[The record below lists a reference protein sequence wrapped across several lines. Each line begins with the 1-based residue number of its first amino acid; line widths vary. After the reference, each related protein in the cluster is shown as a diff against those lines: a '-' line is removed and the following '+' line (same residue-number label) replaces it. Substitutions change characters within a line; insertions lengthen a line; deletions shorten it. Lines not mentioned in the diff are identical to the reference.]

1 MRRYQ
6 NLKKILLILCMLV
19 LFLTACGSD
28 QAEVESEEFNL
39 ETDFQSEYYD
49 WTTEPHP
56 IVEVEN
62 GYYMLVGYYLYY
74 VDKETMEYT
83 PLCNKPNCLHQEET
97 DQMKVM
103 DCNAMV
109 RLDRLICTNL
119 NYYKLHLYIAAI
131 ELLADEN
138 GMPERKYVMDKL
150 SLDGG
155 EREVIH
161 EFENPVD
168 TAIVHRG
175 YIYYSSD
182 FSQIGSNKKTGVYRI
197 PIEGGEEELLY
208 SAESNN
214 QISYLRI
221 TGMNLSFTEYDEER
235 GHSVC
240 QYNFVNG
247 KVKKIS
253 FGDGIDVVGAR
264 MANGR
269 VYYRI
274 MKEYKDYN
282 TWSTNLDGS
291 DERKES
297 FISQHQDDDYYYET
311 NQEDKTQT
319 VYDWKTQKKVT
330 EFSQLVRGGSFFAGK
345 EKLFWYG
352 SNEDGGIKV
361 SYINREDIPKGD
373 KAVKVLMDFSS
384 DETYPG
390 IVTVTQ

>member
-1 MRRYQ
+1 M
-6 NLKKILLILCMLV
+6 KKILLILCMLV

-28 QAEVESEEFNL
+28 EVAMESEEFNL

-49 WTTEPHP
+49 LTMDFHP
-56 IVEVEN
+56 IVEMEN
-62 GYYMLVGYYLYY
+62 GYYIIVGYYLYY

-97 DQMKVM
+97 DETKVM
-103 DCNAMV
+103 NCNAMFY
-109 RLDRLICTNL
+109 TNRMVYTSL
-119 NYYKLHLYIAAI
+119 NYYKQHLYTVAI
-131 ELLADEN
+131 EIMTDEN
-138 GMPERKYVMDKL
+138 GIPERKYVMDKI

-155 EREVIH
+155 EREIIH

-182 FSQIGSNKKTGVYRI
+182 FSQIGSNEKTGVYRV

-208 SAESNN
+208 SAESDN

-221 TGMNLSFTEYDEER
+221 TGTNLSFTEYDEEQ

-240 QYNFVNG
+240 WYSLVDG
-247 KVKKIS
+247 KVKKTS
-253 FGDGIDVVGAR
+253 FGDGIDVVSDR
-264 MANGR
+264 VANGR
-269 VYYRI
+269 VYYRA
-274 MKEYKDYN
+274 MKEYKDCN
-282 TWSTNLDGS
+282 TWSTKLDGS
-291 DERKES
+291 DEREEE
-297 FISQHQDDDYYYET
+297 FVSQHQDDDYYYET

-319 VYDWKTQKKVT
+319 VYDWKTHKKVAK
-330 EFSQLVRGGSFFAGK
+330 FSQLTVLGSFFAGK

-352 SNEDGGIKV
+352 INEEGGIKV
-361 SYINREDIPKGD
+361 SYIDREDIPKGD
-373 KAVKVLMDFSS
+373 KAVKVLMDFSKS
-384 DETYPG
+384 QTTPG